1 MAEANFLF
9 THLSV
14 EEVIILVIVM
24 VLAIKSVWSAAEWI
38 WNKIKAKLDITNNQ
52 DKWAQHI
59 TTSLDNLDKKID
71 NLELQNQKTHEEQE
85 YIKDNLKLVQER
97 LQENTRSFL
106 IDTHHKYC
114 YQLKSI
120 DDLTLQSV
128 ERRYLFYK
136 TAGGNSFIDGLMEE
150 IRKLPRVNAYTIE
163 DDGRE

>member
-14 EEVIILVIVM
+14 EEVIVLVIVM

-38 WNKIKAKLDITNNQ
+38 WKKIRDRLDITN
-52 DKWAQHI
+52 DKDRWARNVSS
-59 TTSLDNLDKKID
+59 SLDSLDKKID

-106 IDTHHKYC
+106 IDAHHKHC
-114 YQLKSI
+114 YQIKSI

-128 ERRYLFYK
+128 ERRYLYYK
-136 TAGGNSFIDGLMEE
+136 TAGGNSFIDGLMDE
-150 IRKLPRVNAYTIE
+150 IRKLPRINTYTVD
-163 DDGRE
+163 DDGRK

>member
-1 MAEANFLF
+1 MSEVQFLF

-14 EEVIILVIVM
+14 EEVIILVVVM

-38 WNKIKAKLDITNNQ
+38 WKKIREKLDITN
-52 DKWAQHI
+52 DKETWEKNVVNTLHG
-59 TTSLDNLDKKID
+59 LDKKID
-71 NLELQNQKTHEEQE
+71 NLELQNQKTHDEQE
-85 YIKDNLKLVQER
+85 YIKDSLKLVQER
-97 LQENTRSFL
+97 LQENTRSYL
-106 IDTHHKYC
+106 IDTHHKHC

-128 ERRYLFYK
+128 ERRYLYYK

-150 IRKLPRVNAYTIE
+150 IRKLPRINTYTVD